1 MKVYAV
7 ISKLYNQE
15 PDHLIFFDSLDK
27 AKNFLQEMSNT
38 YKQDCIHWHKTK
50 ELFKVKNMTINKMV
64 YTVYIEKYEVY

>member
-7 ISKLYNQE
+7 MSKHYNQE
-15 PDHLIFFDSLDK
+15 PNHLIFYDSLDK
-27 AKNFLQEMSNT
+27 AKNYLDKISKTFV
-38 YKQDCIHWHKTK
+38 QDCVCWHKTK